1 MDGGRSE
8 VRGRG
13 PAAGRPTMSGGQ
25 APQSK
30 YAELLAI
37 IEELRKDVRPS
48 YAGNKSAMERLKRGI
63 MRARGLVQECLIE
76 TERNAR
82 SQF

>member
-1 MDGGRSE
+1 MWSSRSRGASIINKTMNSGR
-8 VRGRG
+8 
-13 PAAGRPTMSGGQ
+13 

-30 YAELLAI
+30 YTQLLAI
-37 IEELRKDVRPS
+37 IEELEKDIRPS

-63 MRARGLVQECLIE
+63 MRARGLVQECLAE